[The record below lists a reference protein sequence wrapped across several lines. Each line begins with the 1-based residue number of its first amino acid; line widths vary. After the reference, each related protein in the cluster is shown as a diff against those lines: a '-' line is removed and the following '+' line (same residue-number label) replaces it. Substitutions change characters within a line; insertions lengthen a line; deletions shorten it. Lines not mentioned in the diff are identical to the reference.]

1 MPFLQP
7 TKIKF
12 LFMREPVKD
21 ITRLEHTL
29 EAINSLIEN
38 KDKYTLEQIK
48 SDKILFFGFVKLL
61 EIIGEAT
68 YMLTKEFRTA
78 HTATNWQVIEN
89 MRHVLVHGYY
99 TISADILWRTIQEDI
114 VPLKAQIKQYIKE
127 LS

>member
-1 MPFLQP
+1 
-7 TKIKF
+7 
-12 LFMREPVKD
+12 MREPIKD
-21 ITRLEHTL
+21 ITRLEHIL

-38 KDKYTLEQIK
+38 KEKYTFEQIK
-48 SDKILFFGFVKLL
+48 GDNILFFGFVKLL

-68 YMLTKEFRTA
+68 YMLTKEFRAA

-99 TISADILWRTIQEDI
+99 TISADILWSTIQEDI
-114 VPLKAQIKQYIKE
+114 VPLKTQIEQYIKE